1 MAREVACER
10 FADGL
15 GHLLA
20 EIVGKEIAYIHH
32 RGEVFLRYHE
42 VCSGGAAE
50 KISVNLVE
58 RYSGVKVDAGGT
70 SVFAAINTYEISFS
84 LLKPKETSAY

>member
-58 RYSGVKVDAGGT
+58 RYSGVKVDAALLQPDLFEEQSAIS
-70 SVFAAINTYEISFS
+70 SV
-84 LLKPKETSAY
+84 AYSEAMSWKT